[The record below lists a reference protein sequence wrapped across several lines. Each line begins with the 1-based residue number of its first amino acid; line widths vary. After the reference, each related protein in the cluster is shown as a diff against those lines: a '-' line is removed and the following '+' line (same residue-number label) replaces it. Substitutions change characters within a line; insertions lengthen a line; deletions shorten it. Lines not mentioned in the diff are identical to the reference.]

1 MLQTLTV
8 GVAESVGSALETV
21 SADAMSVLTTVAPI
35 AIGIAGAFLVWR
47 YGMRFFKSISK

>member
-8 GVAESVGSALETV
+8 GVAESVGNALETV
-21 SADAMSVLTTVAPI
+21 SGEAMSVLTTVAPI